1 MRQKQTFRDDP
12 FASPKTDYIATDEDS
27 FAMETPPRGTEHAVF
42 EFFGKLFGKPS
53 SVKENLTSS
62 EELES
67 CYRLISGVTTMTAIA
82 RLNAGNL
89 PTFYPALSHANL
101 LYMMTGRIPT
111 PLEGRIMDICL
122 ILHADHGM
130 NASTFAAMVVASLS
144 DLYFQ
149 SAQASQP

>member
-1 MRQKQTFRDDP
+1 MRQKQTFSDDP

-67 CYRLISGVTTMTAIA
+67 CYRLISGVTTMTAAIA

-89 PTFYPALSHANL
+89 PPEPDPALSHAANL
-101 LYMMTGRIPT
+101 LYI
-111 PLEGRIMDICL
+111 
-122 ILHADHGM
+122 
-130 NASTFAAMVVASLS
+130 
-144 DLYFQ
+144 
-149 SAQASQP
+149 